1 MNATDLHAF
10 SNNKFDLVTCFIALH
25 DIQDFEKTISEIAR
39 VLKISGRFVF
49 SIPHPCTEMIRLHKL
64 EEKKIRAIERYFKRM
79 QYTIEWSMER
89 LIKPF
94 KTTSFHRTLTEYF
107 DALYKS
113 RLVVLR
119 LVEPRPTREF

>member
-1 MNATDLHAF
+1 
-10 SNNKFDLVTCFIALH
+10 
-25 DIQDFEKTISEIAR
+25 
-39 VLKISGRFVF
+39 
-49 SIPHPCTEMIRLHKL
+49 MIRLHKL
-64 EEKKIRAIERYFKRM
+64 EEKKIKAIERYFKRM

-113 RLVVLR
+113 RLVFLR
-119 LVEPRPTREF
+119 LVEPRPTREMLQKYPGLLNALNIPQSIVVESMKTKSNSSD